1 MERTGSNL
9 YSIPNIL
16 SLLRLALVPVLVGL
30 ASAQRGDIF
39 LVVLAVSLLS
49 DVLDGYLA
57 RKLGLVSELGAKLD
71 SWGDIL
77 TYAAMILGLH
87 LIWPDIFDKQAEFL
101 FAAMMSFI
109 LPTLL
114 AFRKFGAYPSYHT
127 WGAKLAAVLMA
138 PAYYVLILADAD
150 SFFRVVILFHLLV
163 AAEEMAITFILNRPR
178 SNVGSVFY
186 LRSDLSGRRK

>member
-1 MERTGSNL
+1 MEGSSTNL

-16 SLLRLALVPVLVGL
+16 SLLRLALVPVLVAL
-30 ASAQRGDIF
+30 ASAQQGDIF
-39 LVVLAVSLLS
+39 LLVLAVSLIS

-57 RKLGLVSELGAKLD
+57 RKLNLASELGAKLD

-87 LIWPDIFDKQAEFL
+87 LIWPTIFDQQAEYL

-138 PAYYVLILADAD
+138 PAYYVLILTDAD
-150 SFFRVVILFHLLV
+150 SFFRVVILFHVLV
-163 AAEEMAITFILNRPR
+163 AVEEMAITYILNQPR

-186 LRSDLSGRRK
+186 LRSDLSHRRK

>member
-39 LVVLAVSLLS
+39 LVLLAVSLLS

-186 LRSDLSGRRK
+186 LGSDLSGRRK

>member
-1 MERTGSNL
+1 MERSSANL

-16 SLLRLALVPVLVGL
+16 SLLRLALVPVLVAL
-30 ASAQRGDIF
+30 ATAQRGDIF
-39 LVVLAVSLLS
+39 LLVLAVSLIS

-57 RKLGLVSELGAKLD
+57 RKLNLASELGAKLD

-87 LIWPDIFDKQAEFL
+87 LIWPSIFEQQAEYL

-138 PAYYVLILADAD
+138 PAYYVLILTDAD
-150 SFFRVVILFHLLV
+150 SFFRVVILFHVLV
-163 AAEEMAITFILNRPR
+163 ALEEMAITYILNQPR

>member
-30 ASAQRGDIF
+30 ALAQRGDIF

-186 LRSDLSGRRK
+186 LGSDLSGRRK

>member
-114 AFRKFGAYPSYHT
+114 AFLKFGAYPSYHT
-127 WGAKLAAVLMA
+127 WGAKLASVLMA

-186 LRSDLSGRRK
+186 LGSDLSGRRK

>member
-1 MERTGSNL
+1 MEGSSTNL

-16 SLLRLALVPVLVGL
+16 SLLRLALVPVLVAL
-30 ASAQRGDIF
+30 ASAQQGDIF
-39 LVVLAVSLLS
+39 LLVLAVSLIS

-57 RKLGLVSELGAKLD
+57 RKLNLASELGAKLD

-87 LIWPDIFDKQAEFL
+87 LIWPTIFDQQAEYL

-138 PAYYVLILADAD
+138 PAYYVLILTDAD
-150 SFFRVVILFHLLV
+150 SFFRVVILFHVLV
-163 AAEEMAITFILNRPR
+163 AVEEMAITYILNQPR

-186 LRSDLSGRRK
+186 LRSELSSRRK

>member
-1 MERTGSNL
+1 MERSSANL

-16 SLLRLALVPVLVGL
+16 SLLRLALVPVLVAL
-30 ASAQRGDIF
+30 ATAQRGDIF
-39 LVVLAVSLLS
+39 LLVLAVSLIS

-57 RKLGLVSELGAKLD
+57 RKLNLASELGAKLD

-87 LIWPDIFDKQAEFL
+87 LIWPSIFERQAEYL

-114 AFRKFGAYPSYHT
+114 AFHKFGAYPSYHT

-138 PAYYVLILADAD
+138 PAYYVLILTDAD
-150 SFFRVVILFHLLV
+150 SFFRVVILFHVLV
-163 AAEEMAITFILNRPR
+163 ALEEMAITYILNQPR

-186 LRSDLSGRRK
+186 LGSDLSGRRK

>member
-1 MERTGSNL
+1 MERSSTNL

-16 SLLRLALVPVLVGL
+16 SLLRLALVPVLVAL
-30 ASAQRGDIF
+30 ASAQQGDIF
-39 LVVLAVSLLS
+39 LLVLAVSLIS

-57 RKLGLVSELGAKLD
+57 RKLNLASELGAKLD

-87 LIWPDIFDKQAEFL
+87 LIWPAIFDQQAEYL

-138 PAYYVLILADAD
+138 PAYYVLILTDAD
-150 SFFRVVILFHLLV
+150 SFFRVVILFHVLV
-163 AAEEMAITFILNRPR
+163 AVEEMAITYILNQPR

-186 LRSDLSGRRK
+186 LRSELSSRRK